1 MSAARQY
8 GHKKKS
14 GHFNSK
20 GLEQVR
26 AWNGQGKNALVLG
39 KVEEDLGAA
48 SRRGRAMSAD
58 RIGRSTNTRIGERA
72 NEPVEAGKSTRTE
85 DIVGYG
91 DEAAWTSVVW
101 VVVGILCACGL
112 AALLFVQ

>member
-1 MSAARQY
+1 
-8 GHKKKS
+8 
-14 GHFNSK
+14 
-20 GLEQVR
+20 VR
-26 AWNGQGKNALVLG
+26 PWNGQGKNALVLG

-58 RIGRSTNTRIGERA
+58 RIGRSTNTRIGEQA
-72 NEPVEAGKSTRTE
+72 NEPAEAHGKSSRTE